1 MRWSFL
7 PNLITFARMLL
18 APPLAWAILEQRPG
32 LALILA
38 TVAGGSD
45 ALDGFLAKRYH
56 WQSWLGGIIDPL
68 ADKLMLL
75 AAYLSLALTDHV
87 DWWLF
92 GLIVVR
98 DLLIVSGALVYHYR
112 IARLEAAPSA
122 WSKATTF
129 LQIVLVLVILGDLLA
144 PAVSLDTLR
153 DGLAWLTAL
162 VTVISGVDYVRVW
175 SRRAAELRTTG
186 SPR

>member
-1 MRWSFL
+1 MPWSFL

-32 LALILA
+32 LALVLA

-45 ALDGFLAKRYH
+45 ALDGFLAKRYG

-87 DWWLF
+87 SWWLF
-92 GLIVVR
+92 GLIVGR
-98 DLLIVSGALVYHYR
+98 DLTIVGGALFYHYR
-112 IARLEAAPSA
+112 IARLDAAPSI

-129 LQIVLVLVILGDLLA
+129 LQILLVLVILADLLA
-144 PAVSLDTLR
+144 PAVSLEALR

-162 VTVISGVDYVRVW
+162 VTVVSGVDYVQVW
-175 SRRAAELRTTG
+175 SRRAVERRTTG